1 MNIIGIIIWSVWG
14 IWMILFFYLIIL
26 DVNILA
32 ILKENKIKANHFSIY
47 FSYRIFKD
55 FIEKNEFEDSV
66 RMKYIKLYKKAIWI
80 TLVTIV
86 KTVLTGKWKVLN
98 VYMKK
103 ISKTLK

>member
-66 RMKYIKLYKKAIWI
+66 RMKYIRLYKKAIWTKRI
-80 TLVTIV
+80 LLYG
-86 KTVLTGKWKVLN
+86 VLCFMLFPIILTNL
-98 VYMKK
+98 
-103 ISKTLK
+103 

>member
-66 RMKYIKLYKKAIWI
+66 RMKYIKLYKKAIWTKRI
-80 TLVTIV
+80 LLYGVLCFMLFTIIF
-86 KTVLTGKWKVLN
+86 TNL
-98 VYMKK
+98 
-103 ISKTLK
+103 

>member
-1 MNIIGIIIWSVWG
+1 
-14 IWMILFFYLIIL
+14 MILFFYLIIL

-66 RMKYIKLYKKAIWI
+66 RMKYIRLYKKAIWTKRI
-80 TLVTIV
+80 LLYG
-86 KTVLTGKWKVLN
+86 VLCFMLFPIILTNL
-98 VYMKK
+98 
-103 ISKTLK
+103 

>member
-1 MNIIGIIIWSVWG
+1 MNIIGIIIWSVCG

-47 FSYRIFKD
+47 FSYRIFKY

-66 RMKYIKLYKKAIWI
+66 RMKYIKLYKKAIWTKRI
-80 TLVTIV
+80 LLYG
-86 KTVLTGKWKVLN
+86 VLSFILFP
-98 VYMKK
+98 
-103 ISKTLK
+103 I

>member
-14 IWMILFFYLIIL
+14 IWMIIFFYLIIL

-32 ILKENKIKANHFSIY
+32 ILKDNKIKANHFSIY

-66 RMKYIKLYKKAIWI
+66 RMKYIRLYKKAIWTKRI
-80 TLVTIV
+80 LLYGVLSFILFPIILTI
-86 KTVLTGKWKVLN
+86 LTN
-98 VYMKK
+98 
-103 ISKTLK
+103 

>member
-32 ILKENKIKANHFSIY
+32 ILKGNKIKANHFSIY

-66 RMKYIKLYKKAIWI
+66 RMKYIKLYKKAIWTKRI
-80 TLVTIV
+80 LLYGVLCFMLFTIIF
-86 KTVLTGKWKVLN
+86 TNL
-98 VYMKK
+98 
-103 ISKTLK
+103 